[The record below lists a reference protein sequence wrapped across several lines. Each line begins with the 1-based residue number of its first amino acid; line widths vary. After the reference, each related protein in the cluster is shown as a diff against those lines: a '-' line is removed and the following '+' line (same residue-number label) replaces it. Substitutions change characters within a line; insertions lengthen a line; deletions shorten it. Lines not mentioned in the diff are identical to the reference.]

1 LKKLEPFKVKKK
13 DEILQD
19 PYMQDII
26 ERNLEVSAQAVIDI
40 ANRIISIENLVKPQ
54 DYYEAILRLGEAKII
69 PLEFARHLAP
79 IAGFRNILVYD
90 YVNIDWN
97 EVHSNLHQIRD
108 LDEFSNYV
116 KNWMKNRIS
125 EEESDS

>member
-1 LKKLEPFKVKKK
+1 
-13 DEILQD
+13 
-19 PYMQDII
+19 MQDII